1 VGGETRVGEY
11 VLDTELGR
19 GALGTVYR
27 GRSADG
33 RVVAIKT
40 FDPALAG
47 DGTFRARVA
56 REARLAREIRD
67 PHLVELVEL
76 GEADGTPFLVLEYLP
91 GGSLAERLAEG
102 PLTGD
107 EMTRLVAS
115 VAAGLD
121 ALHRAEVVHRD
132 VKPSNILFR
141 DDGSVALTDFGLARG
156 TALTVLTRRGQVL
169 GTLDY
174 LAPELLRG
182 GEATP
187 ASDVY
192 ALGCVAFECL
202 AGRPP
207 FGDRSLFG
215 VGTAHLED
223 EPPSP
228 PAHAE
233 LGRALLT
240 ALEKD
245 PARRPPTA
253 TMYAHLLRAA
263 SRG

>member
-1 VGGETRVGEY
+1 MGSETRVGEY

-107 EMTRLVAS
+107 EMTRLVAIAYETGEHLQVVEALRSGDEKRAAAAMADHVLMTRERVFKREVGVS
-115 VAAGLD
+115 VEGDRGLFRLAPTAGT
-121 ALHRAEVVHRD
+121 AEVRQRL
-132 VKPSNILFR
+132 S
-141 DDGSVALTDFGLARG
+141 
-156 TALTVLTRRGQVL
+156 
-169 GTLDY
+169 
-174 LAPELLRG
+174 RG
-182 GEATP
+182 G
-187 ASDVY
+187 S
-192 ALGCVAFECL
+192 
-202 AGRPP
+202 
-207 FGDRSLFG
+207 
-215 VGTAHLED
+215 
-223 EPPSP
+223 
-228 PAHAE
+228 
-233 LGRALLT
+233 
-240 ALEKD
+240 
-245 PARRPPTA
+245 
-253 TMYAHLLRAA
+253 
-263 SRG
+263 